1 MGKALFWIVA
11 FLGGLLAT
19 RVLAQ
24 LAAKKMH
31 NDSLPKQ
38 AHTPRVTETEA
49 MVRCAHCG
57 VHLPESET
65 ITNGVTS
72 KIISNLIIS
81 KIICN
86 FISYKI
92 I

>member
-1 MGKALFWIVA
+1 MGKTLFWIVA

-24 LAAKKMH
+24 LAAKKMY

-38 AHTPRVTETEA
+38 ANTPRVSETEA

-65 ITNGVTS
+65 ITKEGVS
-72 KIISNLIIS
+72 FCSQAHAYLGARAPR
-81 KIICN
+81 
-86 FISYKI
+86 
-92 I
+92 

>member
-1 MGKALFWIVA
+1 MGKALFWVVA

-24 LAAKKMH
+24 VAAKKMY

-38 AHTPRVTETEA
+38 AGTQRAVEAEA

-57 VHLPESET
+57 VHLPESEA
-65 ITNGVTS
+65 ITNAGGSFCSQVHAS
-72 KIISNLIIS
+72 LGAKSHR
-81 KIICN
+81 
-86 FISYKI
+86 
-92 I
+92 

>member
-24 LAAKKMH
+24 LAAKKMY

-38 AHTPRVTETEA
+38 ANTPRVSETEA
-49 MVRCAHCG
+49 MVRCAHCD
-57 VHLPESET
+57 VYLPGSDA
-65 ITNGVTS
+65 ITKEGMS
-72 KIISNLIIS
+72 FCSQAHAALGPRAPR
-81 KIICN
+81 
-86 FISYKI
+86 
-92 I
+92 

>member
-1 MGKALFWIVA
+1 MGKALFWVVA

-24 LAAKKMH
+24 VAAKKMY

-38 AHTPRVTETEA
+38 GGTQRTVEAEA

-57 VHLPESET
+57 VHLPESEA
-65 ITNGVTS
+65 INKAGVS
-72 KIISNLIIS
+72 FCSQAHASLGAKSPR
-81 KIICN
+81 
-86 FISYKI
+86 
-92 I
+92 

>member
-1 MGKALFWIVA
+1 MGKALFWVVA

-24 LAAKKMH
+24 VAAKKMY

-38 AHTPRVTETEA
+38 AGTQRVVEAEA

-57 VHLPESET
+57 LHLPESEA
-65 ITNGVTS
+65 
-72 KIISNLIIS
+72 IS
-81 KIICN
+81 KAGAN
-86 FISYKI
+86 FCSQAHATLGAKSPR
-92 I
+92 

>member
-38 AHTPRVTETEA
+38 ANTPRVSETEA

-57 VHLPESET
+57 VHLPGSEAVT
-65 ITNGVTS
+65 KEGVGFCS
-72 KIISNLIIS
+72 QAHASLGPRAS
-81 KIICN
+81 R
-86 FISYKI
+86 
-92 I
+92 

>member
-1 MGKALFWIVA
+1 MGKALLWIVA

-65 ITNGVTS
+65 ITKEGVS
-72 KIISNLIIS
+72 FCSQAHASLGARAPR
-81 KIICN
+81 
-86 FISYKI
+86 
-92 I
+92 